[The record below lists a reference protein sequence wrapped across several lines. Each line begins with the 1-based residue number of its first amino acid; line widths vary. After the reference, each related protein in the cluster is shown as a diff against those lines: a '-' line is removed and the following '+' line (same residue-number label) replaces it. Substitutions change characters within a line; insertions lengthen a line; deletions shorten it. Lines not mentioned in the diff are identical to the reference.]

1 METIEP
7 ITKPVIKK
15 VMKFSAS
22 WCVPCKQLAP
32 KFKEIVEKYKKNVKF
47 QEIDI
52 NDVED
57 VTEKYNIH
65 AIPTV
70 LFLDV
75 EDNVINK
82 VIGNKPAE
90 IEKILEEN
98 IKINNKVET
107 TKTNEQ
113 NQFYK
118 TLEDALTDLGWYHIS
133 QLNTD
138 NKTGIDHVNSL
149 FVFNPQT
156 SEPDIKAENKTVIVC
171 DNHDFNETYLI
182 DKVSEELK
190 NRNTKPGDYDLI
202 YIDNICVREYIDN
215 PKFINYRN
223 NTPVEELKL
232 IEKEKLVCKVIVIN
246 PEANTITAIEESRI
260 ASINENQ
267 IKYILNYL
275 DTDFAKKEMSK

>member
-1 METIEP
+1 MES
-7 ITKPVIKK
+7 TKPVIKK
-15 VMKFSAS
+15 VIKFSAS
-22 WCVPCKQLAP
+22 WCGPCKQLAP
-32 KFKEIVEKYKKNVKF
+32 KFKEIVEKYKETISFK
-47 QEIDI
+47 EIDI

-57 VTEKYNIH
+57 VTEKYNIRT
-65 AIPTV
+65 IPTV
-70 LFLDV
+70 LFLDA

-98 IKINNKVET
+98 KQVTEVIK
-107 TKTNEQ
+107 TKEQ

-138 NKTGIDHVNSL
+138 NKTGVDHINSL

-156 SEPDIKAENKTVIVC
+156 QEPDIKAENKTVIVC

-190 NRNTKPGDYDLI
+190 NRNIKPGDYDLI

-246 PEANTITAIEESRI
+246 PEAKSITAIEESRI
-260 ASINENQ
+260 APINENQ
-267 IKYILNYL
+267 LKYILNYL

>member
-1 METIEP
+1 MES
-7 ITKPVIKK
+7 TKPVIKK
-15 VMKFSAS
+15 VIKFSAS
-22 WCVPCKQLAP
+22 WCSPCKQLAP
-32 KFKEIVEKYKKNVKF
+32 KFKEIVEKYKETTSFK
-47 QEIDI
+47 EIDI

-57 VTEKYNIH
+57 VTEKYNIRT
-65 AIPTV
+65 IPTV
-70 LFLDV
+70 LFLDA

-98 IKINNKVET
+98 IKVNNKVGT
-107 TKTNEQ
+107 TKTKEQ

-118 TLEDALTDLGWYHIS
+118 TLEEALTDLGWYHIS

-138 NKTGIDHVNSL
+138 NKTGVDHINSL
-149 FVFNPQT
+149 FVFNPQS
-156 SEPDIKAENKTVIVC
+156 SEPDIKTENKTVIVC

-190 NRNTKPGDYDLI
+190 NRDTKPGDYDLI

-260 ASINENQ
+260 APINENQ

>member
-1 METIEP
+1 MA
-7 ITKPVIKK
+7 TKVI
-15 VMKFSAS
+15 KFSAS
-22 WCVPCKQLAP
+22 WCGPCKQVAP
-32 KFKEIVEKYKKNVKF
+32 LFDEFKKKYSPKVECVSVDIDKNTELTEKYK
-47 QEIDI
+47 IR
-52 NDVED
+52 
-57 VTEKYNIH
+57 
-65 AIPTV
+65 AIPTLIIEHNDEV
-70 LFLDV
+70 V
-75 EDNVINK
+75 VRSSGINC
-82 VIGNKPAE
+82 VSE
-90 IEKILEEN
+90 IEKVIDNYLPQ
-98 IKINNKVET
+98 
-107 TKTNEQ
+107 TKPEMLYN
-113 NQFYK
+113 

-138 NKTGIDHVNSL
+138 NKIGIDHVNSL